1 MSEIEKE
8 PVEQIK
14 QVLKDRISSP
24 LWGYVFFAWLGFN
37 WQNLARLFMSN
48 KPVEERIIDITSQS
62 YFYVHFLVLPLLLG
76 CVLAALSPY
85 FPQWL
90 SIAHKKAFEKQRVMD
105 KEKIINK
112 YLDDAEIIE
121 ERVRFESV
129 ESVFKEK
136 ERSNREIT
144 EARKQ
149 VRLSILEMRKAKIDT
164 SREAIN
170 KAYEDA
176 QIRLYEKKNEIDDID
191 EKKRLLD
198 LQYHSAAKK
207 LNGIADVYFKY
218 KDMSSHADFLSFLS
232 DIKEKGFLTHDA
244 TTGRYDMMLSKELT
258 PVNAVKSTT
267 Q

>member
-14 QVLKDRISSP
+14 QVLKERISSP

-37 WQNLARLFMSN
+37 WQNLAKLFMSN

-105 KEKIINK
+105 KEKIIKK

-136 ERSNREIT
+136 ESSKREIT

-149 VRLSILEMRKAKIDT
+149 VRLSILEMRKSKIDK
-164 SREAIN
+164 SREVLN
-170 KAYEDA
+170 KEYEDA
-176 QIRLYEKKNEIDDID
+176 QSRLHEKRNELEDID
-191 EKKRLLD
+191 EKKRNLD
-198 LQYHSAAKK
+198 FQYHSVAKK

-218 KDMSSHADFLSFLS
+218 KDMSSHADFMSFLS
-232 DIKEKGFLTHDA
+232 DIKEKGLLTYDA
-244 TTGRYDMMLSKELT
+244 TTGVYDMMLSKELT
-258 PVNAVKSTT
+258 PINAVKN
-267 Q
+267 